1 VDKRRLGRTGHMSTV
16 AIFGAAAFWNISQ
29 EEADAT
35 MERVLAAGVNHI
47 DVAPSYGVAE
57 ERLGPWMDTYR
68 NRFFLG
74 CKTLE
79 RDGHAARAELESS
92 LRRLHTDYFDLY
104 QLHAVTSIE
113 ELDKAT
119 RNGGALDAIVRAQEE
134 GLTRHIGITTHG
146 LDAPQVLL
154 EALRR
159 FDFDTVM
166 LPLNPVMMAHAAYRH
181 NMEDLL
187 QVCQEK
193 DVGVMTI
200 KAIAR
205 RPWGTRQK
213 RYNTWYEPY
222 ESREDIQRAVNFAL
236 SYPITAIATAGDTT
250 LLPRVLD
257 ACEHFEPLSDGE
269 RRAII
274 AAANPNDVIFQQH

>member
-1 VDKRRLGRTGHMSTV
+1 MSTV

-29 EEADAT
+29 EEADAA
-35 MERVLAAGVNHI
+35 MEKVLAAGVNHI

-68 NRFFLG
+68 DRFFLG
-74 CKTLE
+74 CKTAE
-79 RDGHAARAELESS
+79 RDEAAARAELEAS
-92 LRRLHTDYFDLY
+92 LRRLHTDHFDLY
-104 QLHAVTSIE
+104 QLHAVTTLE

-119 RNGGALDAIVRAQEE
+119 RPGGALDAIIRAQEE
-134 GLTRHIGITTHG
+134 GLTRFIGLTTHG
-146 LDAPQVLL
+146 LDAPTVAL

-166 LPLNPVMMAHAAYRH
+166 LPLNPVMMAHVQYRSP
-181 NMEDLL
+181 MEDLL
-187 QVCQEK
+187 RVCQEK

-205 RPWGTRQK
+205 RPWGDREK
-213 RYNTWYEPY
+213 KYNTWYEPY
-222 ESREDIQRAVNFAL
+222 ETEEDIQRVVNFAL
-236 SYPITAIATAGDTT
+236 SYPITGIATAGDTT

-257 ACEHFEPLSDGE
+257 ACEHFEALSPAE
-269 RRAII
+269 REAMIRE
-274 AAANPNDVIFQQH
+274 ANPEDVIFQTH